1 MTERDERDERDIFQ
15 EHGLRGADRRKA
27 GRRKVDVIKL
37 MLKYFFVAIVSAIL
51 LKLMMS

>member
-15 EHGLRGADRRKA
+15 GQAPRGIDRRKA

-37 MLKYFFVAIVSAIL
+37 MLKYFFVAIVAAIL
-51 LKLMMS
+51 VKLMMS

>member
-27 GRRKVDVIKL
+27 GRRKVDIIKTI
-37 MLKYFFVAIVSAIL
+37 LKYLTVAIVVVVM
-51 LKLMMS
+51 LKLLG

>member
-1 MTERDERDERDIFQ
+1 MTERDERDEREIFTGQ
-15 EHGLRGADRRKA
+15 TPRGQDRRKA

-51 LKLMMS
+51 IKLMMS